1 MTEER
6 ARNLTKRL
14 TASIIAILILT
25 TALTVTTFILVSTM
39 ISQTGNIFSTGN
51 VAINLNDGKPII
63 TADDALFEPGATF
76 ERPFTIHNLGSCDVW
91 YKFYFENADGELA
104 SHIYVEIKDGDKL
117 LASGKLNEITYAS
130 SRAIDNTLAAGEKK
144 NLVISFH
151 LEEATGNDMQEELL
165 SFDFSVKA
173 VQAKNNPDKN
183 FD

>member
-25 TALTVTTFILVSTM
+25 AALTVTTFILVSTM

-76 ERPFTIHNLGSCDVW
+76 
-91 YKFYFENADGELA
+91 
-104 SHIYVEIKDGDKL
+104 
-117 LASGKLNEITYAS
+117 
-130 SRAIDNTLAAGEKK
+130 
-144 NLVISFH
+144 
-151 LEEATGNDMQEELL
+151 
-165 SFDFSVKA
+165 
-173 VQAKNNPDKN
+173 
-183 FD
+183 